1 MAYFIVFE
9 NITPTSESDPFF
21 VGCLSGTTMFQLQ
34 KTSLEHSHGH
44 HGLAVGPVGP
54 VGPVGHRS
62 TQMGRTSMRSFSF
75 CFCSSK
81 LLFASSSKA
90 SGRGPT
96 EFQRILDVEQ
106 GWHGEKKTSNDYKEY
121 VQAVRFS
128 RKRIVMAT
136 LLMDVNG
143 KKDCPKTWG
152 PTPALWLPHWHPGEG
167 NTQDIGPMQ
176 RSCVLRNQLHS
187 LPNSEDIQMRHPC
200 FA

>member
-62 TQMGRTSMRSFSF
+62 TQMGRTSMRSF

-106 GWHGEKKTSNDYKEY
+106 GWHGEKKNIKWLQGICPSSSFFTKENRNGY
-121 VQAVRFS
+121 LVNGCQWQKGLPKNLRPHTCA
-128 RKRIVMAT
+128 MAT
-136 LLMDVNG
+136 ALAPWRREHPGYRTNAEVLRLAE
-143 KKDCPKTWG
+143 
-152 PTPALWLPHWHPGEG
+152 PTP
-167 NTQDIGPMQ
+167 
-176 RSCVLRNQLHS
+176 
-187 LPNSEDIQMRHPC
+187 
-200 FA
+200 